1 MNSINRIVN
10 DSITKMIISK
20 PADKNNE
27 YKKIVIEKKRDYFQ
41 AAKYTQKQV
50 FHDNV
55 KAEELADYLAKLVGE
70 EFLQLNAWDEQKE
83 HILLLSKK
91 GKVTYKAKKL
101 PRPQQEQITN
111 TEAGK
116 ENPTIGANRNYA
128 ATSSTLAVDGA
139 ELSHNRKKN
148 YILQEGQVIAPLVDM
163 GIFTKEGKVVRSM
176 YDKFRQINRFIEIIN
191 DGVRDFAKEEIHII
205 DFGCGK
211 SYLTFIMYY
220 YFTEIRHMKVQML
233 GLDLKEDVIRKCN
246 EAAKKYGYDGLRFE
260 MGDINGFQTP
270 FDVDMVVTLHACDT
284 ATDFALYNA
293 VTWNAK
299 MIFSVPCCQHELNK
313 QMKSEDLS
321 LFTRY
326 GIVKERF
333 AALATDAVRANLLEC
348 CGYKTQLLEFIDFEH
363 TPKNILIRAV
373 RKPVVPASVKKKYLT
388 EVENVM
394 EEFHLKPTLYQL
406 LEDRI
411 K

>member
-1 MNSINRIVN
+1 MNNISRIVN
-10 DSITKMIISK
+10 NSLQKVIISK
-20 PADKNNE
+20 PVDKNSE
-27 YKKIVIEKKRDYFQ
+27 YKKIVIEKKHDYYQ
-41 AAKYTQKQV
+41 AAKYTVKQV

-55 KAEELADYLAKLVGE
+55 KLTELTEYLDKLIGAD
-70 EFLQLNAWDEQKE
+70 FLQLNAWDDQKE
-83 HILLLSKK
+83 HILLVSKK

-101 PRPQQEQITN
+101 LNPQQD
-111 TEAGK
+111 
-116 ENPTIGANRNYA
+116 A
-128 ATSSTLAVDGA
+128 AM
-139 ELSHNRKKN
+139 SHNRKKN
-148 YILQEGQVIAPLVDM
+148 YVLEEGQVIAPLVDM
-163 GIFTKEGKVVRSM
+163 GIFTKEGRVVRTM
-176 YDKFRQINRFIEIIN
+176 YDKFRQINRFIEIID
-191 DGVRDFAKEEIHII
+191 DGVKDYAKEEIHII

-233 GLDLKEDVIRKCN
+233 GLDLKEDVICKCN

-260 MGDINGFQTP
+260 MGDINGFKTP

-313 QMKSEDLS
+313 QMKSEELS
-321 LFTRY
+321 LLTRY

-333 AALATDAVRANLLEC
+333 AALTTDAIRANLLEC
-348 CGYKTQLLEFIDFEH
+348 CGYKTQLLEFVDFAH

-388 EVENVM
+388 EVERVM
-394 EEFHLKPTLYQL
+394 EEFHLEPTLYKL

-411 K
+411 R